1 MMVNKIKFQCG
12 ACDTVT
18 LHDPSKRHIPFGWC
32 NRNTEGTVYL
42 LCDSCGIDGPNAS
55 DISPILCEK
64 FASKGVF
71 FDGCKKWGIE
81 PK

>member
-1 MMVNKIKFQCG
+1 MANETEFKCM
-12 ACDTVT
+12 ACDKIA
-18 LHDPSKRHIPFGWC
+18 LHDSSKAHIPFDWC
-32 NRNTEGTVYL
+32 NRNIEGTVYL
-42 LCDSCGIDGPNAS
+42 LCNSCGSDGQNAQ

-64 FASKGVF
+64 FASKSIF